1 MDEDE
6 DSDEEVPCRL
16 RKEENEVLQDFK
28 EETGDECDKQ
38 DNDLIF

>member
-1 MDEDE
+1 MNESGRTSDMDEDE

-28 EETGDECDKQ
+28 EETGDE
-38 DNDLIF
+38 